1 MEVCNFNLC
10 FSFINLLL
18 LPKLKVCFLLS
29 RRGVF
34 CLFVFILFCFCWVY
48 NDRGYRIM
56 QISIFQLLQGPSV
69 LNAHVKL
76 PVAVV
81 NKSRHCL
88 RFNSCIIT
96 NLKYMYFY
104 CYLMYAQIWSSFHH
118 ASLEEC
124 LAAQLTLVDT
134 FVTNTGDKDVFLS
147 KKLMFQSVSDF

>member
-1 MEVCNFNLC
+1 
-10 FSFINLLL
+10 
-18 LPKLKVCFLLS
+18 
-29 RRGVF
+29 
-34 CLFVFILFCFCWVY
+34 
-48 NDRGYRIM
+48 
-56 QISIFQLLQGPSV
+56 V

-104 CYLMYAQIWSSFHH
+104 CYLMYAQIWRYLHH

-124 LAAQLTLVDT
+124 LAAQLNLVDT